1 MKKEKIFKY
10 FRLGVQATT
19 KPDVALLYL
28 SRDVR
33 SALTIHEII
42 NYRADGEME
51 DETSGKSF
59 FRRKK
64 ERKRYLR
71 RWIRFDAKFQICSKN
86 KIVIQ
91 K

>member
-1 MKKEKIFKY
+1 MKEEKIFKY

-51 DETSGKSF
+51 DETSDSGVFLEEK
-59 FRRKK
+59 KK

-71 RWIRFDAKFQICSKN
+71 RWIRYFRCKVSNLFEK
-86 KIVIQ
+86 
-91 K
+91 

>member
-1 MKKEKIFKY
+1 MKEEKIFKY

-51 DETSGKSF
+51 DETSGSGKSF

-71 RWIRFDAKFQICSKN
+71 RWIRYFRCKVSNLFEK
-86 KIVIQ
+86 
-91 K
+91 

>member
-1 MKKEKIFKY
+1 MKEEKIFKY

-33 SALTIHEII
+33 SVLTIHEII

-51 DETSGKSF
+51 DETSDSGKSF

-64 ERKRYLR
+64 ERKKAL
-71 RWIRFDAKFQICSKN
+71 FTSMDTLFSM
-86 KIVIQ
+86 
-91 K
+91 